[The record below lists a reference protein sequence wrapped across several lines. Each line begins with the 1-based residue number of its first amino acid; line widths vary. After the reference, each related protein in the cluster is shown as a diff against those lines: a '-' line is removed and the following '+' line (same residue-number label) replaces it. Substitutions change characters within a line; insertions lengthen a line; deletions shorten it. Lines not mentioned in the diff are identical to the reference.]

1 MKSYTYQGL
10 EMHSRL
16 EACSS
21 SGHSL
26 DTSLEFWTCPGGLD
40 TLCGVRVGLRHV
52 VGYLTCHGGGG
63 VRLVKAGVVVIVVA
77 SSSY

>member
-26 DTSLEFWTCPGGLD
+26 DTSLGFWTCPGGLD
-40 TLCGVRVGLRHV
+40 TSCGVRVGLRLAM
-52 VGYLTCHGGGG
+52 GYLTCHGGGWTCQ
-63 VRLVKAGVVVIVVA
+63 VRGG
-77 SSSY
+77 SHSCGRF